1 VTGIAPAL
9 RERTR
14 RTVACAL
21 LAGASVSCQ
30 GAAGPAASA
39 GDAGSQ
45 PSRVELS
52 ASSRAWTR
60 EVDSGVTAPE
70 TKKFVRIEVAEVV
83 NPQRIPISF
92 HVFYAAPREERVL
105 LGVFSLFPPD
115 RPGTF
120 IVPSQGRLRSGGTVT
135 VELVPATGREE
146 LHNVRVRLGR
156 VAFVDK

>member
-1 VTGIAPAL
+1 VTGLGPAL

-14 RTVACAL
+14 RTIACAL

-30 GAAGPAASA
+30 GAAGPAAG
-39 GDAGSQ
+39 GDDAASQ

-52 ASSRAWTR
+52 ASSRTWTK
-60 EVDSGVTAPE
+60 EIDSGVTAPE
-70 TKKFVRIEVAEVV
+70 SKKFVRIEVAEVV
-83 NPQRIPISF
+83 NPQQVPISF
-92 HVFYAAPREERVL
+92 NVYYAAPREARVL

-120 IVPSQGRLRSGGTVT
+120 IVPSQGRLRSGGTVS

-146 LHNVRVRLGR
+146 LLNVRVRLGR
-156 VAFVDK
+156 VSFVDK